1 MKALLVI
8 LTVSFSV
15 TAFADDDIYD
25 TSSFEYNDYKTQ
37 TSSDTSSF
45 SEVSKTAVPAKETY
59 QNETVEIGTAATSNT
74 ADLNEQELAE
84 LGVSQ
89 NEIAQRTTASGEPLS
104 VAQNPETEKSFQ
116 IKLRRSRK

>member
-1 MKALLVI
+1 MKAFLVI
-8 LTVSFSV
+8 LTVSFSI

-37 TSSDTSSF
+37 SSSNTSSF
-45 SEVSKTAVPAKETY
+45 SEVSKTSVPAKEAY

-74 ADLNEQELAE
+74 ADLNEQEIAD

-89 NEIAQRTTASGEPLS
+89 NEIAQRTTASGEPVA